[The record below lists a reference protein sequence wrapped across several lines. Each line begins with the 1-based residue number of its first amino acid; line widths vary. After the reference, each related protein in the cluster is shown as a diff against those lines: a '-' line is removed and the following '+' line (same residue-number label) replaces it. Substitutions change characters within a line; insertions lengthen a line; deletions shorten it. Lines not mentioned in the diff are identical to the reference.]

1 MVVCNGLYEAELR
14 GSDAHRRVPKSTVP
28 ERVRAQRSA
37 VCFLRHRVMSPSLD
51 KAVVRELAT
60 CAWVLAKQNVI
71 VVGASGVGYGFGA
84 DS

>member
-1 MVVCNGLYEAELR
+1 
-14 GSDAHRRVPKSTVP
+14 
-28 ERVRAQRSA
+28 
-37 VCFLRHRVMSPSLD
+37 MSPSLD